1 MKTEP
6 TGAVDLDAM
15 NDDDFARAISDMPMF
30 EQIEE
35 EEVDDNDRHTD
46 ESEDLETNDV
56 EDTLNDDGNSED
68 EDEEVEDNS
77 DSEED
82 EQDDEETS
90 DSDGDNDTSG
100 DTDFDFES
108 GYKEI
113 LKPFKANGKEMKVD
127 SVDDV
132 RRLMQM
138 GAGFSKKMQK
148 LKPHLKI
155 VKSLKDNGL
164 LDQDKLDFLIEL
176 SQGKPEAIAKLME
189 DNDVDPL
196 DIDKEIAAGYKPK
209 SYEVSDSE
217 FNLDQ
222 AIDSIRGT
230 DGFEESMKVM
240 GEEWDQKSR
249 EIIAENPE
257 IVNVINDHVQSGI
270 FEKVQAEVD
279 KERALGRMTGMSD
292 VEAYREAA
300 GALQKKGILVD
311 SNKET
316 VSKET
321 DPLKREAG
329 KVTKEKSIAKA
340 KAKKKAAAPSG
351 GGGKTHKITKDLS
364 SLSDEEFLRE
374 FEKL

>member
-56 EDTLNDDGNSED
+56 EDTLNDDGNPED

-196 DIDKEIAAGYKPK
+196 DIDKEVAAGYKPK

-311 SNKET
+311 NSKET

-351 GGGKTHKITKDLS
+351 GGSKTHKITKDLS